1 MQSYIGLLCVGE
13 MWPSRDF
20 IVELMTE
27 WCSNKSQLT
36 VSTRQGWMF
45 IRTPSIIIINRKYI
59 NYKFNNYILDQVREL
74 ISLL

>member
-20 IVELMTE
+20 IDELMTE

-45 IRTPSIIIINRKYI
+45 IWTPSIIIINRKYI
-59 NYKFNNYILDQVREL
+59 NYKFNNYFLDQVREL
-74 ISLL
+74 IS